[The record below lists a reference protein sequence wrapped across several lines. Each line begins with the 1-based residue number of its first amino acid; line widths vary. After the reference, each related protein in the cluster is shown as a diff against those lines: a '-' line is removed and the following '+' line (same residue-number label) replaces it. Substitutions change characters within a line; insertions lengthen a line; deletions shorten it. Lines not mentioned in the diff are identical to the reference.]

1 MFLLSSKTMIL
12 GKDKIQED
20 RWQGQN
26 GYKGRRWEMEVGEWV
41 RTKNVNVKG
50 KLQVNKRKD
59 WDFLVAQWLRLRA
72 PNAVGQ
78 GSIPDQETEP
88 TCCN

>member
-50 KLQVNKRKD
+50 KL
-59 WDFLVAQWLRLRA
+59 
-72 PNAVGQ
+72 
-78 GSIPDQETEP
+78 
-88 TCCN
+88 

>member
-1 MFLLSSKTMIL
+1 
-12 GKDKIQED
+12 
-20 RWQGQN
+20 
-26 GYKGRRWEMEVGEWV
+26 MEVGEWV

-59 WDFLVAQWLRLRA
+59 WDFLVTQWLRLRA